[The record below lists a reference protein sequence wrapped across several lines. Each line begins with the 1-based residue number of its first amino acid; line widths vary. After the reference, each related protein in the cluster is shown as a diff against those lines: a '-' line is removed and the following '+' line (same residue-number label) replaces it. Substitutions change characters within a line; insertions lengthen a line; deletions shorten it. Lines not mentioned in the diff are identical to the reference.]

1 MGDLMLIPAVI
12 IHGPN
17 FFVSGFRAHV
27 SNLRL
32 RDAGQAAA
40 QARNYV
46 VGELMCQAA
55 RVGVRSC
62 AAIDFLQRNRRGR
75 VVNVRKK
82 PCGSEI
88 RSFH

>member
-1 MGDLMLIPAVI
+1 MGNLMLISPVI
-12 IHGPN
+12 IHRPN

-40 QARNYV
+40 QARDDV

-55 RVGVRSC
+55 RVGICSC
-62 AAIDFLQRNRRGR
+62 AAIDFLQRNRR
-75 VVNVRKK
+75 
-82 PCGSEI
+82 
-88 RSFH
+88 